1 MLDAKTAFFMWS
13 AQALTLSLLLFVVWL
28 HDRSQRHYLLFCIGF
43 ALNSLGGISFNL
55 RGYVGDIFTVYFSN
69 CLVLLSLCLW
79 TNGLR
84 LFEGRKWVSWP
95 AIPAALWLVAN
106 LFPPIYSSFAN
117 RLIVYALGSAL
128 GYAFLASTLVSSR
141 LSTPRYRHMLAGLW
155 LVQSAMALSFGLY
168 GILGHP
174 QNFAGIPFLGGMILL
189 FIACMLST
197 FVLLSKII
205 MDRNEARLKLL
216 SVTDPLTGALNR
228 RGLIEAANTL
238 KHNATKDRLLALLV
252 FDLDHFKTI
261 NDTHGHQVGDAVLS
275 SFAEMASSVIA
286 NAATHPKGLFGR
298 SGGEEFCTLIPVENL
313 RQAAG
318 LAEQIRTMVANTPIV
333 IHAGSVRLTV
343 SIGISSINAAE
354 FDFDTLMSQADHG
367 LYKAKADG
375 RNRTAIARGESV
387 YCIGPG
393 LEPGSP
399 AAIDQDAD
407 LQVAA
412 LRRLTKR
419 QLHPDA

>member
-1 MLDAKTAFFMWS
+1 MLDAKTAFLMWS
-13 AQALTLSLLLFVVWL
+13 AQALTLSLLLCAVWL
-28 HDRSQRHYLLFCIGF
+28 HDRAQRHYLLFCIGF

-55 RGYVGDIFTVYFSN
+55 RGYVDDIFTVYFSN

-79 TNGLR
+79 ANGLR

-106 LFPPIYSSFAN
+106 LVPAIYASFAN
-117 RLIVYALGSAL
+117 RLVVYALGSAI
-128 GYAFLASTLVSSR
+128 GYVFLASTLVSSR

-155 LVQSAMALSFGLY
+155 LVQSAMALSFALY

-174 QNFAGIPFLGGMILL
+174 QTLAGIPFMGGMILL

-238 KHNATKDRLLALLV
+238 KQNAAKDRLLALLV
-252 FDLDHFKTI
+252 FDLDHFKAI

-275 SFAEMASSVIA
+275 SFAEMTSSVIA
-286 NAATHPKGLFGR
+286 NARTHPKGLFGR
-298 SGGEEFCTLIPVENL
+298 SGGEEFCTLIPVESL

-333 IHAGSVRLTV
+333 LDGVTVRLTV
-343 SIGISSINAAE
+343 SIGISSITVTE
-354 FDFDTLMSQADHG
+354 FDFDKLMSQADHG

-375 RNRTAIARGESV
+375 RNRTAIASGESV

-399 AAIDQDAD
+399 AAIDHDTD